1 MRPKLIKDLKR
12 LGMLD
17 ETLVVWSGEFG
28 RTPMSQAN
36 KGTVGRDHHNKSM
49 SMWLTGV
56 EGARVI
62 DEILQ

>member
-1 MRPKLIKDLKR
+1 
-12 LGMLD
+12 
-17 ETLVVWSGEFG
+17 VVWSSKFG

-36 KGTVGRDHHNKSM
+36 KGTVGRDHPNKSM

-56 EGARVI
+56 EATRVI